1 MQIALGV
8 SRTALLI
15 GPYAIKVPSF
25 RNGARYF
32 VLGMLGNILER
43 DHWRMSHHPQLA
55 PVYGRGPLGLWVVM
69 KRYHCILDR
78 LLTPEE
84 QASFPFLGIDNNG
97 ANVAVDNGEL
107 VLIDYG
113 NTGWYL
119 VVEPPQK
126 GDNFHAPL

>member
-1 MQIALGV
+1 MIGVGRGV
-8 SRTALLI
+8 SRTAILI

-25 RNGARYF
+25 RHGARYF
-32 VLGMLGNILER
+32 VMGMLGNILER

-55 PVYGRGPLGLWVVM
+55 PVYACGPLGLWLVM
-69 KRYHCILDR
+69 KRYTVVLDR

-84 QASFPFLGIDNNG
+84 QASFPFMNIDNNG
-97 ANVAVDNGEL
+97 ANVASDNGKL

-119 VVEPPQK
+119 VV
-126 GDNFHAPL
+126 DPLQDMEEL